1 MDIFNVCSS
10 GLVVYQWSP
19 SGCYLGAEANDQHR
33 NPKTKLIDPFKQSF
47 ADLSRTRFLVLYYL
61 MKRPIFHYSLRKHGS
76 RQRHRRIILIC

>member
-1 MDIFNVCSS
+1 MVNE
-10 GLVVYQWSP
+10 WSP

-61 MKRPIFHYSLRKHGS
+61 MKRPIF
-76 RQRHRRIILIC
+76 ITP